1 MLSLGIA
8 ELLVFSTRAPGDP
21 TSYQRYEAGDLN
33 ACDTFYRSVLPEYPN
48 LSTQHHLRGPLLA
61 IVRTKTKVP
70 LASPLAGTHNHGKKE

>member
-8 ELLVFSTRAPGDP
+8 ELPVLSTRARGP
-21 TSYQRYEAGDLN
+21 TSQRYQTGDLN

-61 IVRTKTKVP
+61 IVRTKTKV
-70 LASPLAGTHNHGKKE
+70 LLSSRLAGVHNHGKKE